1 MVGLFVIR
9 KQDLEIFLRGWEKK
23 VGVGI
28 DGVLFR
34 RGRPQWGTLSQG
46 IEKRGWGK
54 SRSGVCG
61 GLELELGAS
70 RFNVTVCAV
79 CCDGCTWVRTSP
91 SPHLL
96 LTHCVHP
103 QQSLRSP
110 TVDSEVQT
118 RDGRVANDYK
128 LKKTKDILLTKRLG

>member
-23 VGVGI
+23 VGDGI
-28 DGVLFR
+28 DGVLFC

-46 IEKRGWGK
+46 IEKCGWGK

-70 RFNVTVCAV
+70 RFNVTVQFAV
-79 CCDGCTWVRTSP
+79 TVARGRERRRR
-91 SPHLL
+91 
-96 LTHCVHP
+96 LTFF
-103 QQSLRSP
+103 
-110 TVDSEVQT
+110 
-118 RDGRVANDYK
+118 
-128 LKKTKDILLTKRLG
+128 